1 MFEEM
6 SFSIQ
11 RAFLN
16 YARNSKT
23 YLQLTI
29 DITNLS
35 PPVRIVQYGKRNSKD
50 YFEYCEAF
58 RRFLERCTL
67 VYVTHVRGT
76 KLEPRSAQLLLCTRL
91 MALPVAGIARYYVG
105 RTLDLSLSLSLSIR
119 LVRDDNSL
127 ALFLHLLI
135 PKREYSKGEQRW
147 INNWPFIIPP
157 PYRRLLSI
165 N

>member
-105 RTLDLSLSLSLSIR
+105 RTLDLSLSLSL
-119 LVRDDNSL
+119 D
-127 ALFLHLLI
+127 
-135 PKREYSKGEQRW
+135 
-147 INNWPFIIPP
+147 PP
-157 PYRRLLSI
+157 CARRQLLSAI
-165 N
+165 SSPSDSKERIFQR